1 MEKNIILF
9 DLCSKKE
16 INSLIKK
23 IEENKEK
30 EVIVLIEKSLIDYLD
45 YLIDKGIADYIV
57 KPFSDNELSARIKLR
72 RRFDIIVLEN
82 ISLNKNSCTLKNLKT
97 EKEVFLNSKEY
108 KLSSLFFEN
117 QNKILSKDFINN
129 KIWGYNS
136 DCIYNNVEVYISFL
150 RKKLDKIEADIQI
163 LSKRGLG
170 YLLTKK

>member
-16 INSLIKK
+16 ISELIKK

-30 EVIVLIEKSLIDYLD
+30 EIIVLLNKDLTNYLD
-45 YLIDKGIADYIV
+45 YLIDRGIADYII
-57 KPFSDNELSARIKLR
+57 KPFSNVELSARMKLR
-72 RRFDIIVLEN
+72 NRYEIINLGN
-82 ISLNKNSCTLKNLKT
+82 ISLNKNSCTLKNLVT
-97 EKEVFLNSKEY
+97 EKVIFLNSKEY
-108 KLSSLFFEN
+108 KLVSLLFEN

-129 KIWGYNS
+129 KIWGYNC

-170 YLLTKK
+170 YIIKKK